1 MGGPAE
7 INNAHAAAAA
17 VALPQPPAIAIG
29 GRHAVQFRGLI
40 HRVQILDQRPAK
52 TGGETEYYVH
62 YSKQDRRL
70 DEWIPASRILPV
82 PDGAGEDRESEE
94 EQEVVIE
101 EVDPALFQPAAEL
114 PPTRG
119 KKRASTEHDVPM
131 DLSAADP
138 EQDREQLT
146 KIRNIDLLLFGQ
158 HLIRPWYYSPY
169 PTDDTPTA
177 AAAALAAAAAAAANA
192 PPPHRVLF
200 VCPYCLKYIWDAP
213 AIIWHR
219 SHCKKRKPPGRT
231 VYEKGKRRIYE
242 IDGKEHKL
250 YCQNLCLLTKLFLDH
265 KTVYFDMEPFMF
277 YLLTEQ
283 APDKKDGEHL
293 VGYFSKEK
301 HSFGGYNLACILTLP
316 PYQRKGYGRMLIE
329 FSYELSKSAGKVGA
343 PEKPLSDLGLV
354 GYRSYWQSVLVD
366 VFRNNAGG
374 NGTRVSLRDLSLATC
389 IHEDDIVDTL
399 REMGLLQRWEGT
411 NTICITEDLIEAH
424 LARNKVLLE
433 RSLDTSC
440 IMLG

>member
-1 MGGPAE
+1 M
-7 INNAHAAAAA
+7 
-17 VALPQPPAIAIG
+17 V
-29 GRHAVQFRGLI
+29 
-40 HRVQILDQRPAK
+40 VQILDQRPSRAD
-52 TGGETEYYVH
+52 GEIEYYVH
-62 YSKQDRRL
+62 YTKQDRRL
-70 DEWIPASRILPV
+70 DEWLPASRILPLL
-82 PDGAGEDRESEE
+82 DDAREE
-94 EQEVVIE
+94 EEGAEEEVFIE
-101 EVDPALFQPAAEL
+101 DVDPALFQPAADL

-119 KKRASTEHDVPM
+119 QKRASTEHEQVPM
-131 DLSAADP
+131 DLSAADS

-146 KIRNIDLLLFGQ
+146 KIRNIDLLLFGH

-177 AAAALAAAAAAAANA
+177 AAAALAAASAANA
-192 PPPHRVLF
+192 PPPPHRVLF
-200 VCPYCLKYIWDAP
+200 VCPYCLKYIWSSP

-277 YLLTEQ
+277 YVLTEQ
-283 APDKKDGEHL
+283 AHDKKDGEHL

-329 FSYELSKSAGKVGA
+329 FSYELSKRARKVGA

-354 GYRSYWQSVLVD
+354 GYRAYWQSVLVD
-366 VFRNNAGG
+366 VFRSNVARGTGG
-374 NGTRVSLRDLSLATC
+374 GGARFTVRDLSLATC
-389 IHEDDIVDTL
+389 IHQDDIVDTL
-399 REMGLLQRWEGT
+399 REMGLLQRWEGS
-411 NTICITEDLIEAH
+411 NTIW
-424 LARNKVLLE
+424 
-433 RSLDTSC
+433 
-440 IMLG
+440 